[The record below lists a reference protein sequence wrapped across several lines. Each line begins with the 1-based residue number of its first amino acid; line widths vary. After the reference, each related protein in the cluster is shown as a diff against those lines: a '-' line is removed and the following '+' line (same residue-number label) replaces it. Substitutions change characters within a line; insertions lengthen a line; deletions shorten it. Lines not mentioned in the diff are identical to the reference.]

1 MTADSSFSYIDASVS
16 EKEGLPYPERGF
28 KLLLNGLECQMKQD
42 YIGTGHH
49 FRSVLITTKY
59 NTKLTCKHCPR
70 DRELLPLSSRCKTQ
84 GGRGDKMSYKQMIRR
99 SAFTRVCSFT
109 EYEFRNNIDRNLKRK
124 THTHTHTH
132 TITSCPCSV
141 PVMIGIFCSDPAST
155 SNLLRHLSRSQP
167 RTSLH
172 KSYSYPDTEI
182 IEPNVCL
189 CSSDVAKRK
198 ERKLNQL
205 PWLLLIRKPFSI
217 AWEARLL

>member
-1 MTADSSFSYIDASVS
+1 
-16 EKEGLPYPERGF
+16 
-28 KLLLNGLECQMKQD
+28 LLNGLECQMKQD

-132 TITSCPCSV
+132 THNNVLSLLCPCYDRN
-141 PVMIGIFCSDPAST
+141 F
-155 SNLLRHLSRSQP
+155 LFRSCF
-167 RTSLH
+167 H
-172 KSYSYPDTEI
+172 KQFAQTFISFTTTHFFTQI
-182 IEPNVCL
+182 L
-189 CSSDVAKRK
+189 
-198 ERKLNQL
+198 
-205 PWLLLIRKPFSI
+205 
-217 AWEARLL
+217 

>member
-1 MTADSSFSYIDASVS
+1 MVVVRRGEKGTYCDALAFFSSN
-16 EKEGLPYPERGF
+16 
-28 KLLLNGLECQMKQD
+28 LLISGCHTLRICS
-42 YIGTGHH
+42 I
-49 FRSVLITTKY
+49 
-59 NTKLTCKHCPR
+59 CKHCPR